1 MKLQRS
7 AYVAAVALGL
17 CLLLPRTC
25 VAASTF
31 YFRVSM
37 HSTRLSAYLGKPVDV
52 QASLLLP
59 RSYYRQPQRR
69 YPVLY
74 WIQGFGGEGYL
85 CARCPEDETMTGAN
99 PKPSQE
105 FIIVLLDGMFDGG
118 HQEFADSPN
127 NGPWGTTLISDF
139 IPQTESQ
146 FRTNGV
152 RFVAGHSSGGWSAMW
167 LQIMY
172 PDTFSGE
179 WSVSPDPLDFRDF
192 AGPDLT
198 RSPPQNFF
206 KDASGRDYFIDGQ
219 KLRDFVRGA
228 VWEKRQYQSFES
240 VFSPRGVDGKPEQL
254 FDRATGTIDPLV
266 QQYWDANWD
275 IAALFERHWTNLA
288 PKLQHK
294 LHVIVGTKD
303 TFGLDRSVR
312 LFQSDMQRL
321 GSDAE
326 FDYVPGADH
335 WTVFYFDGN
344 LFSDMLSEAAALMDA
359 SSAR

>member
-179 WSVSPDPLDFRDF
+179 WSVSPDPLDFRDL
-192 AGPDLT
+192 PDPT
-198 RSPPQNFF
+198 
-206 KDASGRDYFIDGQ
+206 
-219 KLRDFVRGA
+219 
-228 VWEKRQYQSFES
+228 
-240 VFSPRGVDGKPEQL
+240 
-254 FDRATGTIDPLV
+254 
-266 QQYWDANWD
+266 
-275 IAALFERHWTNLA
+275 
-288 PKLQHK
+288 
-294 LHVIVGTKD
+294 
-303 TFGLDRSVR
+303 
-312 LFQSDMQRL
+312 
-321 GSDAE
+321 
-326 FDYVPGADH
+326 
-335 WTVFYFDGN
+335 
-344 LFSDMLSEAAALMDA
+344 
-359 SSAR
+359 